1 MSGEV
6 QLSVS
11 TEAGADERRRSMRDQ
26 RGDVDR
32 WVVRRVQK
40 GQGEREEELEEQEQ
54 VSQEGALTGRHRG
67 DGKYCND
74 TANNHTREKVL
85 SNCGKHFQT
94 NSLTN
99 TQTNPP

>member
-26 RGDVDR
+26 RGDVDQ

-40 GQGEREEELEEQEQ
+40 GQGEREDELEEQEQ

-74 TANNHTREKVL
+74 TANNHK
-85 SNCGKHFQT
+85 
-94 NSLTN
+94 
-99 TQTNPP
+99 